1 MTSSSRYGGFA
12 AALLILGFGIFG
24 LTQLASGQPSKRDT
38 AKSAKRTSASL
49 GTYSVFS
56 RAATSAD
63 DVSSW
68 PMRAENFDQLGLRLD
83 QARVVYRDAVRTMAA
98 VPATDGPCLLTRLRN
113 HGGGLNCGGAGRL
126 TVALGYLGAI
136 GLVPDSV
143 DTVTFAMTD
152 GSTQTAKVVDNTWN
166 SPAEAASATFSLQ
179 GRSVSIELMPRSSL
193 PKGTTISDDGV
204 VSGAG

>member
-1 MTSSSRYGGFA
+1 MTSPLRYGGIA
-12 AALLILGFGIFG
+12 AALVILGFGSFG
-24 LTQLASGQPSKRDT
+24 LTQLASGQPSKRVT
-38 AKSAKRTSASL
+38 TKSAKRTNTSL

-56 RAATSAD
+56 RPATPED
-63 DVSSW
+63 DVSGW
-68 PMRAENFDQLGLRLD
+68 PMRTENFDKLGLRLD
-83 QARVVYRDAVRTMAA
+83 QARVVYRDAVRTLAA

-113 HGGGLNCGGAGRL
+113 HGGGLNCGGAGRV

-143 DTVTFAMTD
+143 DTVTFRMTD

-166 SPAEAASATFSLQ
+166 SPAEAASATFVLQ
-179 GRSVSIELMPRSSL
+179 GDSVNIELMPRSSL